1 LGQPLVLVVI
11 PLYNARPF
19 IKAALDSI
27 LAQTYKNLK
36 ILVINDG
43 STDESVKVVEEYEDR
58 GVLLW
63 HQENQGPGAAMNRAI
78 HYAHENDI
86 EFIARIDADDISL
99 PERIETQIHIMLAN
113 PAAAACSANCYYID
127 PITEK
132 TIGTSTVSS
141 SKVLICWEINH
152 GLRGLIQPV
161 VMFRT
166 ESLNI
171 VGGYRSMFGLAEET
185 DLFLRLAESFE
196 LINAKE
202 FLAKIRINPHSLS
215 IKNIS
220 KNIQYQF
227 YALECAKK
235 RKIGELEVDFGKFIK
250 ELSMGDRYRIW
261 REEKM
266 LKLWRQYL
274 STKNPV
280 PLILSG
286 LLDPRRVVVRILRRI
301 IKES

>member
-1 LGQPLVLVVI
+1 MEQPLVLVVI
-11 PLYNARPF
+11 PMYNARPF
-19 IKAALDSI
+19 INAALNSI
-27 LAQTYKNLK
+27 LSQTYGNLK

-43 STDESVKVVEEYEDR
+43 STDGSERIVAEYKDR

-63 HQENQGPGAAMNRAI
+63 HQENQGPGVAMNRAI
-78 HYAHENDI
+78 QYADENKI
-86 EFIARIDADDISL
+86 EFIARMDADDISL
-99 PERIETQIHIMLAN
+99 PYRIEVQANLMLAN
-113 PAAAACSANCYYID
+113 PAAATCSANCYYID
-127 PITEK
+127 PVTEK
-132 TIGTSTVSS
+132 IIGTSTVSS
-141 SKVLICWEINH
+141 SKVLIRWEINH

-227 YALECAKK
+227 FALECAKR
-235 RKIGELEVDFGKFIK
+235 RKIGEIEVDFGQFIK
-250 ELSMGDRYRIW
+250 ELSLGDKYRIW

-266 LKLWRQYL
+266 LKLWRQYM
-274 STKNPV
+274 STKNLV

-286 LLDPRRVVVRILRRI
+286 LLDPRRVLVRILRGI